1 MPVINK
7 RKIINDPVY
16 GFIAVPNEF
25 VFDLIEHSW
34 FQRLRYIHQLGLTN
48 LVYPGAQHTRFQHAL
63 GAMHLM
69 MEALEVLKNKGI
81 TITEEESEAVT
92 IAVLLHDIGHGPFS
106 HTLENILVKGISHE
120 QLSVQLMS
128 ALNDEFDN
136 RLELAISIFKNQYA
150 KKFLHQLVSSQLD
163 MDRLDYL
170 NRDSFFTGVAEGVIG
185 YDRIIKMLNVADD
198 ELVVEEKGI
207 YSIEKFLVSRRLMYW
222 QVYLHKTVLSAE
234 LMLVRII
241 ERAQQLVGEGKN
253 LFASPSLLYF
263 LQRKYSESNNDEMLN
278 YFTGLDDSDIL
289 SAIKVWQQHEDDVL
303 SFLSKHLIKRKLFAI
318 QLQENDF
325 DVQTIQGIKESV
337 LQNIDSDKKNLRY
350 YLLEESTFNHAYRP
364 DEGPI
369 KIRKKDGTILNLD
382 AASGQLNVN
391 VLTQAV
397 VKKYICYPKELKI

>member
-1 MPVINK
+1 MSVINK

-16 GFIAVPNEF
+16 GFIAIPSEL
-25 VFDLIEHSW
+25 VFDLVEHSW

-69 MEALEVLKNKGI
+69 SQALEVLKSKGI
-81 TITEEESEAVT
+81 AVTESECEAVT

-106 HTLENILVKGISHE
+106 HTLENVLVKGTSHE
-120 QLSVQLMS
+120 QLSLQIMS
-128 ALNDEFDN
+128 ALNIEFDN
-136 RLELAISIFKNQYA
+136 RLDVAIAIFNNQYS

-185 YDRIIKMLNVADD
+185 YDRIIKMLNVTDD

-241 ERAQQLVGEGKN
+241 ERAQQLAGEGKN

-263 LQRKYSESNNDEMLN
+263 LQKRYAEKNSDEMLS
-278 YFTGLDDSDIL
+278 YFTDLDDSDIL
-289 SAIKVWQQHEDDVL
+289 SAIKVWQSDDDHVL
-303 SFLSKHLIKRKLFAI
+303 SFLSKHLIRRRLFAI
-318 QLQENDF
+318 QLQERDF
-325 DVQTIQGIKESV
+325 DVRMVQLIKESV
-337 LQNIDSDKKNLRY
+337 LKNIDADKKNLRY
-350 YLLEESTFNHAYRP
+350 YFLEESTISHAYRP
-364 DEGPI
+364 DDGPI
-369 KIRKKDGTILNLD
+369 KIRKKDGTILNLN

>member
-1 MPVINK
+1 MSVINK

-16 GFIAVPNEF
+16 GFIAVPNEL

-48 LVYPGAQHTRFQHAL
+48 LVYPGAQHTRFQHAI

-69 MEALEVLKNKGI
+69 TQALELLKNKGI
-81 TITEEESEAVT
+81 AITEAECEAVT

-106 HTLENILVKGISHE
+106 HTLENVLVKGISHE

-128 ALNDEFDN
+128 ALNVEFGN
-136 RLELAISIFKNQYA
+136 KLALAISIFKNKYE

-185 YDRIIKMLNVADD
+185 YDRIIKMLNVAND

-241 ERAQQLVGEGKN
+241 ERAQEIAGEGKK
-253 LFASPSLLYF
+253 LFASPSLFYF
-263 LQRKYSESNNDEMLN
+263 LKRNYSKNNIDEMIKH
-278 YFTGLDDSDIL
+278 FTDLDDSDVL
-289 SAIKVWQQHEDDVL
+289 SAIKVWQHHEDEVL
-303 SFLSKHLIKRKLFAI
+303 SFLSKHLIQRKLFAI
-318 QLQENDF
+318 QLQENNF
-325 DVQTIQGIKESV
+325 NRKTIGKIKNAV
-337 LQNIDSDKKNLRY
+337 LKNIDSNKKNLRY
-350 YLLEESTFNHAYRP
+350 YLLEESTFNHAYQP
-364 DEGPI
+364 DEGAI

-382 AASGQLNVN
+382 AASGELNVN